1 MTPAILFIDRDDR
14 FVSEVRRVLGDS
26 FAGYDIRYATENV
39 MRVPRG
45 DALFVSPANSLG
57 FMDGGI
63 DAAYM
68 DMFPGIEPRV
78 KSAIAKLGYTTSL
91 GQPYMSVGSA
101 VVVPAQP
108 EANAWLASCPTMFL
122 PGNVHGT
129 NNAYFA
135 FWGRS
140 TRRPPRTG
148 CGRWC
153 ALASR
158 RASGRCRWT
167 SAPRRSDRPCSTEH
181 GAQRGPRRS
190 TPGSTRISQRRRTLS
205 SRATTC
211 TGRSRRSRAESGTP
225 ARDRAWGWAAGQG
238 EVGVDS
244 AAMLVPL
251 RPVCATEP
259 YGEAYGIIDAWM
271 ESVPT
276 CPSGSDSDL
285 LWVDGAYARAILCN
299 LPPMSPKAWA

>member
-122 PGNVHGT
+122 PGNM
-129 NNAYFA
+129 
-135 FWGRS
+135 
-140 TRRPPRTG
+140 PMDE
-148 CGRWC
+148 C
-153 ALASR
+153 A
-158 RASGRCRWT
+158 
-167 SAPRRSDRPCSTEH
+167 
-181 GAQRGPRRS
+181 AQIR
-190 TPGSTRISQRRRTLS
+190 QALL
-205 SRATTC
+205 
-211 TGRSRRSRAESGTP
+211 
-225 ARDRAWGWAAGQG
+225 DRARGAARP
-238 EVGVDS
+238 EAVDAGVDAYITAS
-244 AAMLVPL
+244 TDALQPSNYMHRQIQA
-251 RPVCATEP
+251 EP
-259 YGEAYGIIDAWM
+259 GGIRH
-271 ESVPT
+271 P
-276 CPSGSDSDL
+276 G
-285 LWVDGAYARAILCN
+285 
-299 LPPMSPKAWA
+299 